1 MLWPMLAVVLGFCGI
16 ALLGVLAVRVA
27 LEVRRL
33 GRQVSLASA
42 RITRA
47 AADLEH
53 SATSLVST
61 GETWR

>member
-33 GRQVSLASA
+33 GLQVAASSA

-47 AADLEH
+47 AEELER
-53 SATSLVST
+53 SATSLVGT